1 MGKERFAYFSPIC
14 RAFVLLLKENLPV
27 FVFVPFSYKS
37 ANEGA
42 IKFLVNLGQFFHL
55 PENMGM
61 RRRIQS
67 WDIKVTPYP
76 CLIVTYHE
84 PSICQF

>member
-14 RAFVLLLKENLPV
+14 RAFVPLSKENLPL

-42 IKFLVNLGQFFHL
+42 IKFLVIWGSF
-55 PENMGM
+55 
-61 RRRIQS
+61 
-67 WDIKVTPYP
+67 
-76 CLIVTYHE
+76 
-84 PSICQF
+84 SISLKIWG